1 MNELTPEAF
10 AALQKRVEALE
21 KQLAEPPVPGR
32 FDWLKVVGISEDN
45 EFTRSM
51 LAEIEANS
59 EAERRAAQEE
69 MHE

>member
-1 MNELTPEAF
+1 MNELTPEAC
-10 AALQKRVEALE
+10 AALEKRVAALE
-21 KQLAEPPVPGR
+21 KQLAEPPTPGR

-59 EAERRAAQEE
+59 EAELRVAQEE
-69 MHE
+69 IHE